1 MQKEFYILPGA
12 SIAEIKKDLWRD
24 MGEKLKYWRHELKKP
39 LVIRADDTPAS
50 VKARGASVIKKFD
63 QVDVDILLEK
73 WCEKK
78 NQVRQY
84 ITCGCVVL
92 IIIIIIYV
100 FTY

>member
-39 LVIRADDTPAS
+39 LAIRADDTPAS
-50 VKARGASVIKKFD
+50 VKVRGASVIKKFD